1 MMAETYAL
9 IEVTN
14 RALRAKVLQQVRRL
28 KGLVCADLVI
38 GFVESEPCDIV
49 ARFEGNLD
57 GLMRMLVGPKSPI
70 KRVYFLA
77 IDVTKALPGRLYQ

>member
-1 MMAETYAL
+1 MDSETYVL

-14 RALRAKVLQQVRRL
+14 RVLREKVLQRVRRL
-28 KGLVCADLVI
+28 KGLVHADLVI

-57 GLMRMLVGPKSPI
+57 GLMRLLVGPKSEI
-70 KRVYFLA
+70 KRLYFLA
-77 IDVTKALPGRLYQ
+77 VDATKALPGRLYQ